1 MPVFSILSLL
11 FYVLFFILTIGGY
24 IYILYGLSRHLKLS
38 RERNE
43 ILKEMLKASTKD
55 KSPQL

>member
-11 FYVLFFILTIGGY
+11 FYILFFILTIGGY
-24 IYILYGLSRHLKLS
+24 IYMLYGLSRHLKLS

-55 KSPQL
+55 TSPQL

>member
-11 FYVLFFILTIGGY
+11 FYILFFILTIGGY
-24 IYILYGLSRHLKLS
+24 IYMLYGLSRHLKLS

>member
-1 MPVFSILSLL
+1 M
-11 FYVLFFILTIGGY
+11 
-24 IYILYGLSRHLKLS
+24 LYGLSRHLKLS

>member
-1 MPVFSILSLL
+1 MAVFSILSLL
-11 FYVLFFILTIGGY
+11 FYILFFILTIGGY
-24 IYILYGLSRHLKLS
+24 IYMLYGLSRHLKLS

>member
-1 MPVFSILSLL
+1 MAVFSILSLL
-11 FYVLFFILTIGGY
+11 FYILFFILTIGGY